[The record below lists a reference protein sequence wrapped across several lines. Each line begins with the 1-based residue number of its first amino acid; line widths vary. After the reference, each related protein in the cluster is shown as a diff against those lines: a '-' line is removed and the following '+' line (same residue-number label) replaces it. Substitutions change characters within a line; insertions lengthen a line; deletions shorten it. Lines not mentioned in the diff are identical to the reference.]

1 MCTRPRGCAPG
12 RRPGSLVV
20 EEKDDDEEDKKVPTK
35 EGPGQPVVDGAKD
48 PSVRVE
54 GQKQGGDP
62 RGHAEILGRS
72 FQASSIFV
80 LFCFEKNSAVNSNL
94 RRWH

>member
-20 EEKDDDEEDKKVPTK
+20 EEKDDEEGDDEVPTQ

-54 GQKQGGDP
+54 RQEQGGDP
-62 RGHAEILGRS
+62 RGHAEILGR
-72 FQASSIFV
+72 IFV
-80 LFCFEKNSAVNSNL
+80 SLTTF
-94 RRWH
+94 

>member
-54 GQKQGGDP
+54 RQKQGGDP

-72 FQASSIFV
+72 FQASRIFV
-80 LFCFEKNSAVNSNL
+80 SLTTF
-94 RRWH
+94 

>member
-62 RGHAEILGRS
+62 RGHAEILECG
-72 FQASSIFV
+72 FFKLPEF
-80 LFCFEKNSAVNSNL
+80 LFL
-94 RRWH
+94 

>member
-20 EEKDDDEEDKKVPTK
+20 EEKDDEEGDDEVPTQ
-35 EGPGQPVVDGAKD
+35 EGPGQPVVDGAED

-54 GQKQGGDP
+54 RQKQGGDP
-62 RGHAEILGRS
+62 RGHAEILGR
-72 FQASSIFV
+72 IFV
-80 LFCFEKNSAVNSNL
+80 SLTTF
-94 RRWH
+94 

>member
-20 EEKDDDEEDKKVPTK
+20 EEKDEEEEEDNEVPTQ

-54 GQKQGGDP
+54 RQEQGGDP
-62 RGHAEILGRS
+62 RGHAEILECG
-72 FQASSIFV
+72 FFKLQDFN
-80 LFCFEKNSAVNSNL
+80 FPENK
-94 RRWH
+94 

>member
-20 EEKDDDEEDKKVPTK
+20 EEKDDDDDDDEDNEVPTQ

-72 FQASSIFV
+72 FQASRIFV
-80 LFCFEKNSAVNSNL
+80 SLTVF
-94 RRWH
+94 

>member
-20 EEKDDDEEDKKVPTK
+20 EEKDEEEEEDNEVPTQ

-54 GQKQGGDP
+54 RQEQGGDP
-62 RGHAEILGRS
+62 RGHAEILGR
-72 FQASSIFV
+72 IFV
-80 LFCFEKNSAVNSNL
+80 SLTTF
-94 RRWH
+94 